1 MKNTK
6 LMVMVV
12 LTFIITWVLLGTL
25 SFLLSDSSLRD
36 CLTENGLI
44 FFLIMFGWIP
54 SVIVGYDYHEK
65 LNKETDGQVY

>member
-54 SVIVGYDYHEK
+54 SVVVGCDYNEK